1 MSKHGKQALGFVWRK
16 GDITDNA
23 LMLIGMACV
32 AAFLIAIGLK
42 P

>member
-1 MSKHGKQALGFVWRK
+1 MSKYGKKALGFVWRK
-16 GDITDNA
+16 GDVTDNA

-32 AAFLIAIGLK
+32 AAFLIVIGMK

>member
-1 MSKHGKQALGFVWRK
+1 MNKYGKKALGFVWRK
-16 GDITDNA
+16 GDLADNA

-32 AAFLIAIGLK
+32 AAFLIVIGMT

>member
-1 MSKHGKQALGFVWRK
+1 MSKYGKKFASWFWR
-16 GDITDNA
+16 GNDITDNA